1 MKFIITSLF
10 LLLSCL
16 ANAFETGGV
25 IYNSTTTSEQVIAL
39 GIRPEG
45 HMGAPSPHNI
55 AQNAGYTGIA
65 YKFPAGS
72 KNRTGADAEG
82 TWQDATTPGCL
93 CEGWGAGAR
102 DSRGLQFHGRANES
116 AGGVS
121 NVTVKSFETSD
132 TSLVSTVWINDS
144 AGNPVLEV
152 IHRFGPSA
160 LVPSTLFQGLI
171 TITNISGN
179 TLQDVRYNRTMD
191 WDIPPTEFSER
202 VSIQGARA
210 SVTSSDTPRILYS
223 GDNGFMTPN
232 VWNSRWYYGRPLNA
246 DIVRYGP
253 LDHGYVA
260 TFKLGDL
267 VCGEAHTFMI
277 YYGAGLN
284 RAALETAF
292 STESVPLYSIGESN
306 PSGRS
311 YWGTPGPH
319 DIAYGFGFKG
329 VSGSAIAPSLPVKT
343 ATLPGGVDTDE
354 SIVQTYAPPAPVG
367 TNLYQATFKYHLDK
381 QWEGDILK
389 YQLDAAGKILT
400 GVPPLR
406 AHQKLQDRLNSTTL
420 HEPYDSGGRSIWTVG
435 NDALCPGGALTKP
448 TNNNNFSLTNST
460 QLEKLLF
467 NCGTGTSPTAN
478 DVINFVR
485 GQDVHWEGTGSTSDP
500 RPYLLGDTFHS
511 EIIHVGA
518 PRAGYSAG
526 TSFAKSEAGFRYQ
539 NGYGGFVTT
548 NMSRAKRIYVGA
560 NDGMLHAF
568 DEDLNE
574 TWAFIPPSVLPKLR
588 NMLGTSGSSVGT
600 GKSNSV
606 FNVDGP
612 ITVKDVYIHA
622 ESQWKTVLMGGLGW
636 GGKSYYALDVTDPD
650 NPKHMF
656 TINNDET
663 AKTVQYWDA
672 DGTKTT
678 YPYLTAPDH
687 INYATLGGAWSRP
700 VIMLLPYID
709 GLTIKQKWVAVFGA
723 GYAGGSSSGYGPY
736 VYVVDFEPTPL
747 TTPATTG
754 GQIIQTVQVT
764 DDASSNVINGVTAHL
779 SVITSDGTSLAN
791 YYGGIAYFTDL
802 QGQLWKLDLNKSSL
816 DDGNDK
822 LFSLAKVF
830 KTESTLANDRFGFNQ
845 VATSV
850 ATDGASS
857 YVLNFFGTGDQTR
870 IQRRISSINNRI
882 FGIKDVDFPANGLAI
897 SGTDRTVSSASIND
911 LNATACTSYLTKD
924 WWSDIYSK
932 STLATSKSTDWQKV
946 IGRAKFKNTSVVF
959 SAYRPEDKSC
969 PIFGTSQL
977 IEIKLASS
985 INCDVVETYAVGQGL
1000 ITAPVIDGRGNIY
1013 IGVSNLPPS
1022 ETVGG
1027 DGVDNI
1033 TKIGTGGESSGGVK
1047 FKSWREI
1054 RY

>member
-1 MKFIITSLF
+1 M
-10 LLLSCL
+10 
-16 ANAFETGGV
+16 
-25 IYNSTTTSEQVIAL
+25 
-39 GIRPEG
+39 R
-45 HMGAPSPHNI
+45 
-55 AQNAGYTGIA
+55 
-65 YKFPAGS
+65 
-72 KNRTGADAEG
+72 
-82 TWQDATTPGCL
+82 
-93 CEGWGAGAR
+93 
-102 DSRGLQFHGRANES
+102 
-116 AGGVS
+116 
-121 NVTVKSFETSD
+121 
-132 TSLVSTVWINDS
+132 
-144 AGNPVLEV
+144 
-152 IHRFGPSA
+152 
-160 LVPSTLFQGLI
+160 
-171 TITNISGN
+171 
-179 TLQDVRYNRTMD
+179 
-191 WDIPPTEFSER
+191 
-202 VSIQGARA
+202 
-210 SVTSSDTPRILYS
+210 
-223 GDNGFMTPN
+223 
-232 VWNSRWYYGRPLNA
+232 LNA

-253 LDHGYVA
+253 HDQGYVA

-267 VCGEAHTFMI
+267 LCGEAHTFMI

-284 RAALETAF
+284 RTVLETAF
-292 STESVPLYSIGESN
+292 SNESVPLYSIGESN
-306 PSGRS
+306 SSRS
-311 YWGTPGPH
+311 SS

-343 ATLPGGVDTDE
+343 AILPGGVDTVE
-354 SIVQTYAPPAPVG
+354 SIVQTYAPPAIVG
-367 TNLYQATFKYHLDK
+367 TNLYQAIFKYHLDK

-389 YQLDAAGKILT
+389 YELDAAGDILT
-400 GVPPLR
+400 GVPPLS
-406 AHQKLQDRLNSTTL
+406 AHQKLQDRLDSTTL

-448 TNNNNFSLTNST
+448 TDNNNFSLTNST

-485 GQDVHWEGTGSTSDP
+485 GQDIHWEGTGSTSDP

-511 EIIHVGA
+511 EMIHVGA
-518 PRAGYSAG
+518 PRAGYSADA
-526 TSFAKSEAGFRYQ
+526 SKAKSEAWFRYQ

-574 TWAFIPPSVLPKLR
+574 KWAFIPPSVLAKLR

-672 DGTKTT
+672 NGTKTT
-678 YPYLTAPDH
+678 YPYLTVPDH
-687 INYATLGGAWSRP
+687 INYATLGAAWSRP

-709 GLTIKQKWVAVFGA
+709 GRTIKQKWVAVFGA

-736 VYVVDFEPTPL
+736 VYVVDFEPTAL
-747 TTPATTG
+747 TTG
-754 GQIIQTVQVT
+754 GQIIQRVQVT

-822 LFSLAKVF
+822 LFSLAKAF

-845 VATSV
+845 VATAV
-850 ATDGASS
+850 VTDGTSS
-857 YVLNFFGTGDQTR
+857 YILNYFGTGDQTR

-882 FGIKDVDFPANGLAI
+882 FGIKDADFPANGLAI

-911 LNATACTSYLTKD
+911 LNATACTSDLTQD

-946 IGRAKFKNTSVVF
+946 IGRAALYKKSVFF

-977 IEIKLASS
+977 IELALASS
-985 INCDVVETYAVGQGL
+985 IKCDVVKTYSVGQGL

-1013 IGVSNLPPS
+1013 IGVSNLPTS
-1022 ETVGG
+1022 ETVRGA
-1027 DGVDNI
+1027 GVDNI
-1033 TKIGTGGESSGGVK
+1033 TKIGTAGVRAGFLK
-1047 FKSWREI
+1047 FKSW
-1054 RY
+1054 